1 MSKEDKR
8 LENGVEPNIFFSLK
22 ASHLSLIP
30 NHSILDVPKKGK
42 GNIRETGRCNQTPR
56 IDESRTESKE
66 ERKGSVDRDGMLK
79 LVNFRGRAFFNVNKV
94 QNT

>member
-22 ASHLSLIP
+22 ASHLSLIA

-66 ERKGSVDRDGMLK
+66 ERKETANSTLRLPPGLIKNM
-79 LVNFRGRAFFNVNKV
+79 RGYS
-94 QNT
+94 